1 MSKSFLTAPEAE
13 GQGPEPETPAATFP
27 ADPKTHLLPERYA
40 SPREAVLV
48 EVLKA
53 LLVQDIC
60 P

>member
-27 ADPKTHLLPERYA
+27 ADPKTHSLPGRHA

-53 LLVQDIC
+53 LLV
-60 P
+60 